1 MSKIDTGKIAAKIR
15 VRITRSWRGYPIG
28 AIISPPG
35 AMRQILLQAKDQ
47 LGNKVAELVE
57 EPDAYISPGQ
67 VHEHFEMQN
76 RVDEAEAATEVKR
89 GPGRPRKGESK

>member
-15 VRITRSWRGYPIG
+15 VRITRSWRGYPVG

-57 EPDAYISPGQ
+57 E
-67 VHEHFEMQN
+67 
-76 RVDEAEAATEVKR
+76 ATEELEQDVLNGDRGEGDPEPTGIMNYMKKR
-89 GPGRPRKGESK
+89 GRPRKGESK